1 MKTFFALVAI
11 AAAAQPTEETHLM
24 TISEA
29 LEKINGPTRKTK
41 RSVSANRGR
50 HGRGAR
56 TSGPRHGRVQKEAKN
71 MEPVEEEESSSDEAE
86 VMLADEEVDHSGE
99 FFKVGEHGMLGSGG
113 YERVTTPRFA
123 ADSDDIFMRSM
134 IEQYAQ
140 EGKNKDG
147 SPNGQ
152 FWMSENNA
160 RAASSEV
167 LATHRGL
174 KGKASSEYL
183 KTYFPRSWA
192 HFDVNRTGKI
202 EAIKMPQLMRFLSS
216 DQQMYLW

>member
-1 MKTFFALVAI
+1 MKTFFALI
-11 AAAAQPTEETHLM
+11 GLAAAVQETHM
-24 TISEA
+24 SY
-29 LEKINGPTRKTK
+29 
-41 RSVSANRGR
+41 
-50 HGRGAR
+50 
-56 TSGPRHGRVQKEAKN
+56 VQG
-71 MEPVEEEESSSDEAE
+71 D
-86 VMLADEEVDHSGE
+86 DEVDHSGE
-99 FFKVGEHGMLGSGG
+99 FFKVGEAGKLGGGG

-152 FWMSENNA
+152 FWMSEANT
-160 RAASSEV
+160 RAAASEV
-167 LATHRGL
+167 LNTHRGL
-174 KGKASSEYL
+174 SGAARENYL

-192 HFDVNRTGKI
+192 HFDVNRTGMI